1 MDVNKLAALT
11 FSFEGP
17 PFLAY
22 KMFPGDIILQVHV
35 AASLAFLLPKVIVI
49 GWKKYKQA
57 GAIFSSLDMAKF
69 CARESFWQFESAKSD
84 LHCHHS
90 ALTDAFSQ
98 PTFGLVKEGKPQV
111 WPITLT
117 RAQFY

>member
-11 FSFEGP
+11 FSSEGP
-17 PFLAY
+17 RFLAY
-22 KMFPGDIILQVHV
+22 KMFPHDY
-35 AASLAFLLPKVIVI
+35 F
-49 GWKKYKQA
+49 A
-57 GAIFSSLDMAKF
+57 GACRCLLGFFAAQGDCDWLKEIQTSRSSFFSLDMPKF

-111 WPITLT
+111 
-117 RAQFY
+117 